1 MAQPF
6 RFGGVGSGKS
16 YTVTIMRGER
26 KIGSKVLPL
35 DATCGYSY
43 TSRPGAGTVT
53 YTMAQTGSAD
63 MASKVT
69 LSVK

>member
-26 KIGSKVLPL
+26 KIGSKVLSL
-35 DATCGYSY
+35 DATCGYNYISK
-43 TSRPGAGTVT
+43 PVTVT
-53 YTMAQTGSAD
+53 VAQTGSAD
-63 MASKVT
+63 IASKVT
-69 LSVK
+69 LSVR

>member
-53 YTMAQTGSAD
+53 VAQTGSAD

-69 LSVK
+69 LSVR

>member
-1 MAQPF
+1 M
-6 RFGGVGSGKS
+6 GSGKS

-26 KIGSKVLPL
+26 KIGSKVLSL

-43 TSRPGAGTVT
+43 ISKPGAVMVT
-53 YTMAQTGSAD
+53 YTVAQTGSAG

-69 LSVK
+69 LSAK